1 MVKLIQNKPS
11 ANDSEQEKDN
21 NITKYLESNKDI
33 LLDLAKKNYE
43 NLVEALIN
51 NAIDNAANASSS
63 DLHYHCHSNNLHSQ
77 NPFNQTPTE

>member
-1 MVKLIQNKPS
+1 
-11 ANDSEQEKDN
+11 
-21 NITKYLESNKDI
+21 
-33 LLDLAKKNYE
+33 
-43 NLVEALIN
+43 LIN